1 MNNADLRVIMIDD
14 DMDDIYITARRLT
27 DSNLQADFVF
37 ENDPHQLFDLL
48 IENHLD
54 GCLGDNLVVLLDI
67 NMPDISGLDVLQQL
81 RSDERFRDV
90 PVLMLCTSDDAQ
102 DMMASYDVGAD
113 GYLTKPIV
121 TDEMLGFV
129 SQLSSN
135 QSSTIH

>member
-14 DMDDIYITARRLT
+14 DMDDIYITARRLS
-27 DSNLQADFVF
+27 DSNLEAEFVF

-48 IENHLD
+48 IEHHLD
-54 GCLGDNLVVLLDI
+54 GRLGDNLVVLLDI

-81 RSDERFRDV
+81 RNDERFREV
-90 PVLMLCTSDDAQ
+90 PVLMLCTSDDAR

-129 SQLSSN
+129 SQLNRNHSP
-135 QSSTIH
+135 TIH

>member
-14 DMDDIYITARRLT
+14 DMDDIYITARRLS
-27 DSNLQADFVF
+27 DSNLEAEFVF

-48 IENHLD
+48 IENHID
-54 GCLGDNLVVLLDI
+54 GRLGDNLVVLLDI

-90 PVLMLCTSDDAQ
+90 PVLMLCTSDDAR

-129 SQLSSN
+129 SQLGSN
-135 QSSTIH
+135 HSPTIH